1 MFRGRL
7 ATANALPQLALLGI
21 LTGLVTAAVII
32 AFRSL
37 IEGAGALMLT
47 GSAEDF
53 ESLGIAARIALVMT
67 GAALLALLLHRYRPS
82 ARRVGVVH
90 VMERLSRHQG
100 YLPLKNAMIQFFG
113 GAIALLSGQSG
124 GREGPAIHLG
134 ATTASLFGQ
143 AARLPNNSIRTM
155 VACGTAAAIASSFNT
170 PIAGVIFAME
180 VVMMEYAIASF
191 TPIILAA
198 VSATLVTQWVY
209 GAEPAFTV
217 PPLQMYSLLE
227 LPYLIV
233 AGLLIG
239 AAIDVIVIAAFGEWG
254 DSGSSDQI
262 NLPWSD

>member
-198 VSATLVTQWVY
+198 VSATLVRSRISKTESTWK
-209 GAEPAFTV
+209 PSPTTTW
-217 PPLQMYSLLE
+217 L
-227 LPYLIV
+227 
-233 AGLLIG
+233 
-239 AAIDVIVIAAFGEWG
+239 VITR
-254 DSGSSDQI
+254 GSTLFRGS
-262 NLPWSD
+262 